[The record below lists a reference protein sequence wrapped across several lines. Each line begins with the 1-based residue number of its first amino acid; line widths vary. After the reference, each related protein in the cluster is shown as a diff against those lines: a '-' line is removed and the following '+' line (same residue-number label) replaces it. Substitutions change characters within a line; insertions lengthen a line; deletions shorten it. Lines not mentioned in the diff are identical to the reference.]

1 MRKTLSARRGGF
13 TLVELLIVVIIIGIL
28 AGMMML
34 TMGSATDGAT
44 AARII
49 SDLRNIKSAALLY
62 YLDNTAWPEPN
73 GGGDVVSLDRY
84 LDRPAAQFDAKIYV
98 PGITA
103 VEVTVSGQDRV
114 LYGLTL
120 AGTVGTGVQTKIAE
134 NGAVSSAAGTPY
146 VSGTAVYIAGH

>member
-62 YLDNTAWPEPN
+62 YLDNTAWPEA
-73 GGGDVVSLDRY
+73 GGAVGTNLDRY

-146 VSGTAVYIAGH
+146 VSGVAVYIAGH